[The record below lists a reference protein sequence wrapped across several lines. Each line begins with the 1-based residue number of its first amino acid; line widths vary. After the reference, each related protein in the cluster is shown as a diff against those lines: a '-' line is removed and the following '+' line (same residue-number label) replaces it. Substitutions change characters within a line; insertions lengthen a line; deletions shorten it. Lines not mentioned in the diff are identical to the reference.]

1 MALMVSA
8 LLSAF
13 FAYYIRGRGRDMN
26 HELDGFIE
34 FIKKEKQ
41 ISLNTELS
49 YRRDLLK
56 LCKYEAEHGVND
68 VSQLKKTN
76 LTSFILN
83 MEEQGFSPATISRT
97 IASVKSFVAYLVKT
111 GKLSEDIS
119 VVLKAPKVEKKKQQ
133 SLSSEEMFLLLD
145 QPDTNTSKGIRDKA
159 MLELLYSTGIR
170 VSQITELKL
179 EDVNLKLGYVQCNNQ
194 TLSMGREAQKS
205 LAKYITDARGYFVK
219 AHTSNLLFFN
229 CSGAS
234 MSRQGFWKML
244 KGYAKKAGI
253 ESEITPH
260 TIRNSMR

>member
-1 MALMVSA
+1 
-8 LLSAF
+8 
-13 FAYYIRGRGRDMN
+13 MN
-26 HELDGFIE
+26 RELDSFIE

-56 LCKYEAEHGVND
+56 LCKYGAEHGIRD

-97 IASVKSFVAYLVKT
+97 IASVKSFVAYLLKS
-111 GKLSEDIS
+111 GKISEDIS
-119 VVLKAPKVEKKKQQ
+119 VVLKAPKVEKKKQKY
-133 SLSSEEMFLLLD
+133 LSAEDMFLLLE
-145 QPDTNTSKGIRDKA
+145 QPDVKTSKGIRDKA

-170 VSQITELKL
+170 VTQLIDLNVD
-179 EDVNLKLGYVQCNNQ
+179 DVNLKLGYVKCNNQ
-194 TLSMGREAQKS
+194 TISIGREAQKC

-219 AHTSNLLFFN
+219 SEESELLFFN
-229 CSGAS
+229 CSGSA

-244 KGYAKKAGI
+244 KGYAKQAGI